1 LNSIREHPDSEAEVS
16 RNLLYVIVALAVLLL
31 GYFLFFAGG
40 AQDVA
45 ETAGEA
51 AQTAADAATEAAGAA
66 TEAATDAANATANAA
81 SEAVSAATDA
91 ATDAANAT
99 AEAAT
104 DVANAATD
112 AATDAAASVTS
123 LLSGAGLD
131 LSQAFNGLNLQGF
144 DAALL
149 DPATY
154 NLDNLMN
161 ALGTAGL
168 SAEAATGLRDVL
180 TKASETPALLAEVLN
195 QIKTA
200 LGL

>member
-1 LNSIREHPDSEAEVS
+1 MS
-16 RNLLYVIVALAVLLL
+16 RNLIFAIVALAVLLI

-45 ETAGEA
+45 ETAGQAVE
-51 AQTAADAATEAAGAA
+51 TAAG
-66 TEAATDAANATANAA
+66 AATDAANATANAA

-91 ATDAANAT
+91 ASAT
-99 AEAAT
+99 ADAAT

-112 AATDAAASVTS
+112 AATDAVASVTN

-131 LSQAFNGLNLQGF
+131 LSQTLSGLNLEGF

-168 SAEAATGLRDVL
+168 SAEAATGLRNVL
-180 TKASETPALLAEVLN
+180 TQASETPALLAEVLN

>member
-1 LNSIREHPDSEAEVS
+1 V
-16 RNLLYVIVALAVLLL
+16 RNLIYAIVALAILLI

-40 AQDVA
+40 TQDVA

-51 AQTAADAATEAAGAA
+51 ADAVAGAATEAAGATADAAGEAVSAA
-66 TEAATDAANATANAA
+66 TEAASDAASATADAA
-81 SEAVSAATDA
+81 TDVATAATDA
-91 ATDAANAT
+91 ATD
-99 AEAAT
+99 
-104 DVANAATD
+104 VAS
-112 AATDAAASVTS
+112 SVTN

-131 LSQAFNGLNLQGF
+131 LSQALSGLNLEGF
-144 DAALL
+144 DATLL

-161 ALGTAGL
+161 SLGTAGL
-168 SAEAATGLRDVL
+168 SQEAATGLRNVL
-180 TKASETPALLAEVLN
+180 TTASETPALLAEVLN

>member
-1 LNSIREHPDSEAEVS
+1 MS
-16 RNLLYVIVALAVLLL
+16 RNLIYAIVALAVLLI

-45 ETAGEA
+45 ETAGQA
-51 AQTAADAATEAAGAA
+51 AETAAG
-66 TEAATDAANATANAA
+66 AATDAANATANAA

-112 AATDAAASVTS
+112 AATDAGASVTN

-131 LSQAFNGLNLQGF
+131 LSQTLSGLNLEGF

-168 SAEAATGLRDVL
+168 SAEAATGLRSVL
-180 TKASETPALLAEVLN
+180 TQASETPALLAEVLN

>member
-1 LNSIREHPDSEAEVS
+1 LNSIREHPDSEAELS
-16 RNLLYVIVALAVLLL
+16 RNLIYAIVALAILLI

-51 AQTAADAATEAAGAA
+51 AETAAGAA
-66 TEAATDAANATANAA
+66 TDAASATADAA

-91 ATDAANAT
+91 ATDAASAT
-99 AEAAT
+99 ADAAT

-112 AATDAAASVTS
+112 AVTDAAASVTG

-144 DAALL
+144 DATLL

-154 NLDNLMN
+154 NLDNLMT

-180 TKASETPALLAEVLN
+180 TKASETPAVLAEVLN